1 MKLELMNQANPI
13 SITNKFKKTK
23 KQNTINKSNI
33 HLNFESKLKE
43 TKVKL

>member
-13 SITNKFKKTK
+13 SITNKLTKTK

-33 HLNFESKLKE
+33 HLNFESKE